1 MQKPN
6 ATGKNKT
13 TVHDAALAAELNQ
26 HMQEW
31 NQTQAAVARAIGV
44 SASAL
49 NQWIAGKYKGD
60 IKGLEHAITG
70 FLKRDRERSQGRKAT
85 LSFVITTSAAKVF
98 EAARMCHLDG
108 EIGVVVGPA
117 GIGKTTAVKQY
128 ASSNSDVILIEA
140 DLGYTARDLFAEL
153 HKKCGFDGLGRI
165 NKMKDDVIDK
175 LKDSGRMIVID
186 EAEHL
191 PVRALD
197 LLRRINDKAGAGIL
211 FCGLNRFME
220 NLRLKQ
226 ADFAYLYTRVGFKVT
241 LEQLQAEDIEAI
253 VHEVL
258 PGSNGLWK
266 TFHQESHGN
275 GRVLAKL
282 MTRTMRIAEVNGAA
296 VTPEIVR
303 EAAKMLVV

>member
-1 MQKPN
+1 MT
-6 ATGKNKT
+6 A
-13 TVHDAALAAELNQ
+13 HDAALAAELDQ
-26 HMQEW
+26 HMQERGH
-31 NQTQAAVARAIGV
+31 TQAAVARAIGV

-70 FLKRDRERSQGRKAT
+70 FLQRDRERAQVRKTA
-85 LSFVITTSAAKVF
+85 LGFVMTVPAAKVL

-108 EIGVVVGPA
+108 EIGVVVGDA
-117 GIGKTTAVKQY
+117 GIGKTTAIKRY
-128 ASSNSDVILIEA
+128 AASNSDVILIEA

-153 HKKCGFDGLGRI
+153 HRKCGFDGLGSI
-165 NKMKDDVIDK
+165 NRMKDDVIDK
-175 LKDSGRMIVID
+175 LRDSGRLIIID

-211 FCGLNRFME
+211 FCGLKRFME

-226 ADFAYLYTRVGFKVT
+226 ADFAYLYTRVGFKVS
-241 LEQLQAEDIEAI
+241 LEQLQAQDIEAI
-253 VHEVL
+253 VHEAI

-266 TFHQESHGN
+266 AFHQECHGN
-275 GRVLAKL
+275 GRVLSKL
-282 MTRTMRIAEVNGAA
+282 VARTVRIAEVNGAA